1 MKHPAV
7 RWAIVLTSLLMLS
20 FSTRAAEVSVA
31 VAANF
36 AAPMKTIAQQF
47 ERDTGHRA
55 VLSFGSTGHFYS
67 QIKHGAP
74 YAVLLAADVA
84 TPLKLEEEG
93 FGVRGSRFTYATGRL
108 VLWSKKAGLVDA
120 KGEVLTSDK
129 FDKIA
134 IADPKL
140 APYGLAAIEV
150 MRKLGVAERVSA
162 KVVQGANIG
171 QAFQF
176 VFSQNATL
184 GFIALSQVFSQ
195 GEIREGSGWIVPTTL
210 HSPIK
215 QDAVLLAKGRDNP
228 AAVALIKYLQ
238 TEKVR
243 AVIQSFGYAP

>member
-1 MKHPAV
+1 MKHPAT
-7 RWAIVLTSLLMLS
+7 RWAIVLTSLLVIP
-20 FSTRAAEVSVA
+20 FFTRAAEVSVA

-36 AAPMKTIAQQF
+36 TAPMKTIAQHF

-74 YAVLLAADVA
+74 YAILLAADIA

-93 FGVRGSRFTYATGRL
+93 LGVRGSRFTYATGRL
-108 VLWSKKAGLVDA
+108 VLWSKKDALVDA
-120 KGEVLTSDK
+120 QGGVLTSNK

-140 APYGLAAIEV
+140 SPYGAAAIEV
-150 MRKLGVAERVSA
+150 MDKMGIAGKIST
-162 KVVQGANIG
+162 KIVQGANIS

-176 VFSQNATL
+176 VSSQNATL
-184 GFIALSQVFSQ
+184 GFIALSQVFS
-195 GEIREGSGWIVPTTL
+195 GGKIREGSGWIVPITL

-215 QDAVLLAKGRDNP
+215 QDALLLVKGRDNP
-228 AAVALIKYLQ
+228 AAAALMKYLQ
-238 TEKVR
+238 TERVR
-243 AVIQSFGYAP
+243 AVIKSFGYAP